1 MSIIISDSTCD
12 LTIEE
17 AKVLGVKTLP
27 IKLFFGADEYIDKI
41 TITNSDFYAR
51 LAAESVMP
59 TTTLLNPDEFLNE
72 FEKHPDDDIIVLTL
86 SSKLSGSH
94 QSAVMAKEMSER
106 DNIYVVDSRSVS
118 IGFGLLVTEAARLNS
133 AGVPASEIA
142 EIITE
147 LAGKVRVFA
156 IVDTLKYLIK
166 GGRLGS
172 VSGYV
177 GTLLDIKPI
186 IGISDGE
193 VQLISKARGYKET
206 LKKFGEIVEK
216 HGPIDMG
223 KPVFF
228 GHGCS
233 EENMNRVKGHFGFDA
248 PTYIIGS
255 VVGVHAGPGAAAIA
269 YFKKE

>member
-1 MSIIISDSTCD
+1 MSVIISDSTCD

-17 AKVLGVKTLP
+17 AKELNVKILP

-51 LAAESVMP
+51 LVSENVMP
-59 TTTLLNPDEFLNE
+59 TTTLLNPDDFLKE
-72 FEKHPDDDIIVLTL
+72 FEKYPEDDIVVLTL
-86 SSKLSGSH
+86 SSKLSGSY
-94 QSAVMAKEMSER
+94 QSAAMAKEMSGR
-106 DNIYVVDSRSVS
+106 DNIYVIDSRSVS
-118 IGFGLLVTEAARLNS
+118 IGFGLLVTEAVRLND
-133 AGVPASEIA
+133 AGVSASEIA
-142 EIITE
+142 ERINA

-186 IGISDGE
+186 IGIADGE

-216 HGPIDMG
+216 HGPIDME
-223 KPVFF
+223 KAIFF

-233 EENMNRVKGHFGFDA
+233 EENMNRLKGHFGFEA

-269 YFKKE
+269 YFER